1 MPPPT
6 NWRPRVTILNPD
18 HLFDQ
23 ADRLTVSTAGPPRQ
37 VDLRRAISA
46 AYYGVFH
53 IVATAV
59 ADQFVGA
66 GRRSTPEYA
75 LAYRRIDHKA
85 LKALCTDI
93 SAGRLSSKYKRF
105 VPAIG
110 FSDDLKTIA
119 IAAVELQE
127 KRIDSDYNSLIWVK
141 VSDVE
146 ALVATPRDAA
156 ARFGRLSRDERRI
169 FLCLLVFQPR

>member
-1 MPPPT
+1 
-6 NWRPRVTILNPD
+6 VTILNPD

-23 ADRLTVSTAGPPRQ
+23 ADRLIVSTAGPPRQ

-85 LKALCTDI
+85 LCMDVT
-93 SAGRLSSKYKRF
+93 AGRLSSIYKRF
-105 VPAIG
+105 VPANG
-110 FSDDLKTIA
+110 SRPLSF
-119 IAAVELQE
+119 
-127 KRIDSDYNSLIWVK
+127 KRS
-141 VSDVE
+141 
-146 ALVATPRDAA
+146 
-156 ARFGRLSRDERRI
+156 G
-169 FLCLLVFQPR
+169 